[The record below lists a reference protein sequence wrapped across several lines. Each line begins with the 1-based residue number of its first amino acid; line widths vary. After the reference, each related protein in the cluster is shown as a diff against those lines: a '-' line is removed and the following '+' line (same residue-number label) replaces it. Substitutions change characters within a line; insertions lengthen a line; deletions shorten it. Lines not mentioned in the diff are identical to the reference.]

1 MNVDDDDIS
10 DNLPIS
16 SSNPETIAVCSVSS
30 CSNFDSPGASSS
42 GNFRLELSIHRLG
55 TKCFTSS
62 SVSLIF
68 STFETELDR
77 KKADF
82 VDMGYGG
89 PTIYHVGAT
98 DSNPTI
104 PQ

>member
-42 GNFRLELSIHRLG
+42 GNFRLELSIHRLEQ
-55 TKCFTSS
+55 SA
-62 SVSLIF
+62 SLVAVLLSYF
-68 STFETELDR
+68 RHL
-77 KKADF
+77 KQ
-82 VDMGYGG
+82 
-89 PTIYHVGAT
+89 
-98 DSNPTI
+98 N
-104 PQ
+104 